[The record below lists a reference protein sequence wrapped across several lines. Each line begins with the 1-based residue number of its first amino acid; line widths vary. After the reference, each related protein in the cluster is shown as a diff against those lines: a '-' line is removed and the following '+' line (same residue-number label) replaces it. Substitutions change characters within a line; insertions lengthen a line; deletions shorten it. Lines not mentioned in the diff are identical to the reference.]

1 MVSDDFAKYWADICS
16 VSISL
21 MAAMVARAQKQGF
34 NTGDDPELTAV
45 ALVSMFNQFCYSQL
59 SGDGRADAVDDEAC
73 IRTLANVFY
82 RAIYHEETGPT

>member
-1 MVSDDFAKYWADICS
+1 MHPSDITS
-16 VSISL
+16 GS
-21 MAAMVARAQKQGF
+21 RF

-59 SGDGRADAVDDEAC
+59 AGDGRADAVDDEAC